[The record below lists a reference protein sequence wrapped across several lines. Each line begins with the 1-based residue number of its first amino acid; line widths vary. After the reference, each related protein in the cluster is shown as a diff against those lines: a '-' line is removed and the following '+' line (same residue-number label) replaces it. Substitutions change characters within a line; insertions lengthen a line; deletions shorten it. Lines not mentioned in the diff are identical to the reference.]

1 MTFHL
6 SLPAKIEGNS
16 LIHPE
21 ITLTIQKGTPVA
33 LQMEPEFMASFL
45 AAIEEPVEKT
55 SSFSFE
61 DQTPYD
67 HKTDCF
73 IHQLTDG
80 LYKRLT
86 ARQTLAFW
94 KKLYN
99 SNAQLQDL
107 LSFTE
112 LTSVADKRIRF
123 LNDSEIRRLHFAR
136 SLITSSVVCLFDQPT
151 HHVDRQ
157 TKHVFQ
163 SILKRL
169 EHRYVIL
176 LTTSLEEAVQ
186 LGQAYQ
192 LTERGLE
199 SVENS
204 DSDSETAHPFKVEK
218 ISAKVDDKIILFD
231 PMELDYIES
240 LDGQTLLHVNGEM
253 FQTTVP
259 LKDLEKRLIP
269 FGFFRCHRSYLVNL
283 QRVREIIVWSRNS
296 YSLSLKDKKKSTIP
310 LSKGNYG
317 SLKDLLNM

>member
-199 SVENS
+199 SVRTP
-204 DSDSETAHPFKVEK
+204 TA
-218 ISAKVDDKIILFD
+218 IAKQL
-231 PMELDYIES
+231 
-240 LDGQTLLHVNGEM
+240 T
-253 FQTTVP
+253 P
-259 LKDLEKRLIP
+259 LKSRKFPLKLTIKL
-269 FGFFRCHRSYLVNL
+269 SYLI
-283 QRVREIIVWSRNS
+283 QWSS
-296 YSLSLKDKKKSTIP
+296 IT
-310 LSKGNYG
+310 
-317 SLKDLLNM
+317 